1 MKVAFWAY
9 VIGQIGLL
17 VASFFGVMTIWQAV
31 MPTVA
36 LATLVAVVGVFAMA
50 LAFAIDCVVDDNSQF
65 TEDGEEGSEID
76 G

>member
-36 LATLVAVVGVFAMA
+36 LATLVAIVGVFAMA
-50 LAFAIDCVVDDNSQF
+50 LAFIVDFAVDDKCMC
-65 TEDGEEGSEID
+65 EEGEEGSEID

>member
-1 MKVAFWAY
+1 MKVAFWVY
-9 VIGQIGLL
+9 VVVQLGLL
-17 VASFFGVMTIWQAV
+17 VASSFGVVTAWQAV

-50 LAFAIDCVVDDNSQF
+50 LAFIIDFAVDDKCMC
-65 TEDGEEGSEID
+65 EDVEEGSEID